1 MKSRFN
7 ITILFT
13 LLLLMSLVFIM
24 EAQTEVGPGVHVI
37 EVEGIINPVSAK
49 YIVNAIDQAQEENAS
64 CLILVLDTP
73 GGLMESMRMIV
84 KKMLSAEV
92 PVVVYVAPSGAR
104 AASAGV
110 FVTMAAHGAV
120 MAPSTNIGAAHPVT
134 LGGKEQDKAM
144 MEKIVNDTVAFA
156 KSIARKRGRN
166 DEWAAKAVEKSV
178 SITEEE
184 ALTLN
189 VIDLVSPS
197 LDDLIVSLDGREIAL
212 DEKETLVLATKD
224 ARVKKISMT
233 WRDRLLDAISHPQI
247 AYLLFLLGMM
257 GIYFEISNPGAIL
270 PGVVGGIAIILAFFA
285 LQVLPIN
292 YAGLALMVLGV
303 ILFIAEIKVTSYG
316 LLSVGGIICLLM
328 GSIMLIDN
336 PTEYLRISWQVIVP
350 AVAVSG
356 GFFVFAVAMAV
367 RARLKK
373 PTTGIEGLLGKIGVA
388 ETDFRPDGRVAVH
401 GELWTAES
409 EDKIKKGNA
418 VEVIRVD
425 KLKLVVR
432 RVKHP

>member
-7 ITILFT
+7 TAILFT
-13 LLLLMSLVFIM
+13 LLILMSLVFVM
-24 EAQTEVGPGVHVI
+24 QAQTEGGQDIHVI

-49 YIVNAIDQAQEENAS
+49 YIVNAIDQAQEENAK

-110 FVTMAAHGAV
+110 FVTMAAHVAA

-134 LGGKEQDKAM
+134 LGGKEQDKTM

-184 ALTLN
+184 ALKLN

-197 LDDLIVSLDGREIAL
+197 LDDLIASLDGRKISM

-224 ARVKKISMT
+224 AHIKRISMT

-316 LLSVGGIICLLM
+316 LLSVGGIISLLM

-356 GFFVFAVAMAV
+356 GFFIFAVAMAV

-373 PTTGIEGLLGKIGVA
+373 PTTGIEGLVGKIGVA

-409 EDKIKKGNA
+409 EDKIRKGNA

-432 RVKHP
+432 RIKHP

>member
-1 MKSRFN
+1 MKIRFN
-7 ITILFT
+7 IAIIFVF
-13 LLLLMSLVFIM
+13 LLLVCLLPVM
-24 EAQTEVGPGVHVI
+24 EGQTEGGKNIHVI

-49 YIVNAIDQAQEENAS
+49 YIVTGIDHAHEEKAE
-64 CLILVLDTP
+64 CLIIVLDTP
-73 GGLMESMRMIV
+73 GGLIESMRVIV

-110 FVTMAAHGAV
+110 FVTMAAHVAV

-156 KSIARKRGRN
+156 KSIARKRERN
-166 DEWAAKAVEKSV
+166 DEWAAEAVQKSV

-184 ALTLN
+184 ALKLK

-197 LDDLIVSLDGREIAL
+197 LDDLIASLDGREVSV
-212 DEKETLVLATKD
+212 DEKETIVLATKNAD
-224 ARVKKISMT
+224 VHRISMT

-336 PTEYLRISWQVIVP
+336 PTEYLRISWQVILP
-350 AVAVSG
+350 AVAISA
-356 GFFVFAVAMAV
+356 GFFVFAVTMAV
-367 RARLKK
+367 RARLKR
-373 PTTGIEGLLGKIGVA
+373 PTTGVEGLIGKTGIA
-388 ETDFRPDGRVAVH
+388 ENDFRPDGRVAVH

-409 EDKIKKGNA
+409 QDRIKKGDA
-418 VEVIRVD
+418 VEVLRVD
-425 KLKLVVR
+425 KLKLIVR
-432 RVKHP
+432 KVKQ

>member
-110 FVTMAAHGAV
+110 FVTMAAHVAV

>member
-1 MKSRFN
+1 MKSRFH
-7 ITILFT
+7 TVILFAF
-13 LLLLMSLVFIM
+13 LLLMSLAPIIK
-24 EAQTEVGPGVHVI
+24 AQTARGRGVHVI
-37 EVEGIINPVSAK
+37 DVEGIINPVSAK
-49 YIVNAIDQAQEENAS
+49 YIVNAIDQAEEEDAT

-84 KKMLSAEV
+84 KKILSARL

-110 FVTMAAHGAV
+110 FVTMAAHVAV

-134 LGGKEQDKAM
+134 LGGKEQDKTM

-166 DEWAAKAVEKSV
+166 DEWATKAVEKSV

-184 ALTLN
+184 ALKLN

-197 LDDLIVSLDGREIAL
+197 LDDLIASLDGRKISM

-224 ARVKKISMT
+224 AHIKRISMT

-356 GFFVFAVAMAV
+356 GFFIFAVAMAV

-373 PTTGIEGLLGKIGVA
+373 PTTGIEGLVGKIGVA

-409 EDKIKKGNA
+409 EDKIRKGNA

>member
-7 ITILFT
+7 ITLVFT

-24 EAQTEVGPGVHVI
+24 EAQTEVGPGIHVI

-49 YIVNAIDQAQEENAS
+49 YIVNAIDQAEEENAT

-84 KKMLSAEV
+84 KKTLSAEV

-110 FVTMAAHGAV
+110 FVTMAAHVAV

-134 LGGKEQDKAM
+134 LGGKEQDKTM

-166 DEWAAKAVEKSV
+166 DEWATKAVEKSV

-184 ALTLN
+184 ALKLN

-197 LDDLIVSLDGREIAL
+197 LDDLIASLDGREISM
-212 DEKETLVLATKD
+212 DEKASLVLTTKD
-224 ARVKKISMT
+224 APIKTISMT

-247 AYLLFLLGMM
+247 AYLLLLLGMM

-316 LLSVGGIICLLM
+316 LLSVGGIISLLM

-356 GFFVFAVAMAV
+356 GFFIFAVAMAV

-373 PTTGIEGLLGKIGVA
+373 PTTGIEGLVGKIGVA

-432 RVKHP
+432 RVK

>member
-1 MKSRFN
+1 MKSRFH
-7 ITILFT
+7 TAILFT
-13 LLLLMSLVFIM
+13 FLILMSLVFVM
-24 EAQTEVGPGVHVI
+24 QAQTEGGQGIHVI

-49 YIVNAIDQAQEENAS
+49 YIVNAIDQAEEENAT

-110 FVTMAAHGAV
+110 FVTMAAHVAV

-134 LGGKEQDKAM
+134 LGGKEQDKTM

-166 DEWAAKAVEKSV
+166 DEWATKAVEKSV

-184 ALTLN
+184 ALKLN

-197 LDDLIVSLDGREIAL
+197 LDDLIASLDGREISM
-212 DEKETLVLATKD
+212 DEKASLVLTTKD
-224 ARVKKISMT
+224 APIKTISMT

-247 AYLLFLLGMM
+247 AYLLLLLGMM

-350 AVAVSG
+350 AVAITG
-356 GFFVFAVAMAV
+356 GFFIFAVAMAV

-373 PTTGIEGLLGKIGVA
+373 PTTGIEGLVGKIAVA
-388 ETDFRPDGRVAVH
+388 ETDFRPDGRVTVH

-409 EDKIKKGNA
+409 EDKIRKGNA

>member
-1 MKSRFN
+1 MRIRFN
-7 ITILFT
+7 IAIVCVF
-13 LLLLMSLVFIM
+13 LLLVSLLSVM
-24 EAQTEVGPGVHVI
+24 EGQTEGRKNIHVI

-49 YIVNAIDQAQEENAS
+49 YIVTGIDHAHEERAE
-64 CLILVLDTP
+64 CLIVILDTP
-73 GGLMESMRMIV
+73 GGLMESMRVIV
-84 KKMLSAEV
+84 KRMLSAEI

-110 FVTMAAHGAV
+110 FVTMAAHVAV

-144 MEKIVNDTVAFA
+144 MEKVVNDTVAYA
-156 KSIARKRGRN
+156 KSIARKRERN
-166 DEWAAKAVEKSV
+166 DEWAAEAVQKSV
-178 SITEEE
+178 SVTEEE
-184 ALTLN
+184 ALKLN

-197 LDDLIVSLDGREIAL
+197 LDDLIASLDGREVSV
-212 DEKETLVLATKD
+212 DEKETVVLATKNAD
-224 ARVKKISMT
+224 VQRISMT

-285 LQVLPIN
+285 LQVLPVN

-336 PTEYLRISWQVIVP
+336 PTEYLRISWQVILP
-350 AVAVSG
+350 AVAISA
-356 GFFVFAVAMAV
+356 GFFVFAVTMAV
-367 RARLKK
+367 RARIKR
-373 PTTGIEGLLGKIGVA
+373 PTTGVEGLIGKTGIA
-388 ETDFRPDGRVAVH
+388 ESDFRPDGRVAVH
-401 GELWTAES
+401 GELWTAQS
-409 EDKIKKGNA
+409 QDKIKKGDA
-418 VEVIRVD
+418 VEVLRVD
-425 KLKLVVR
+425 KLKLIVR
-432 RVKHP
+432 KVKP

>member
-110 FVTMAAHGAV
+110 FVTMAAHVAV

-166 DEWAAKAVEKSV
+166 DEWAAKSVEKSV